1 MLLKVSK
8 TIGEGKVSFEEYI
21 FTIKNTVG
29 IGILI
34 EAIGI
39 GKGKQDLTSNAIKP
53 VKANHVVFFCSVIP
67 VGKACSAFTSADIIK
82 FLTRDFRL
90 SKARSNDFFGKLFG
104 LAF

>member
-1 MLLKVSK
+1 MLLEVSK
-8 TIGEGKVSFEEYI
+8 TFGEGKVPVEEYV
-21 FTIKNTVG
+21 FTIKNIVG
-29 IGILI
+29 IRSLI

-39 GKGKQDLTSNAIKP
+39 GKGKQDLTSNSIEP
-53 VKANHVVFFCSVIP
+53 IKANHVVSFRFVIP

-104 LAF
+104 PAF